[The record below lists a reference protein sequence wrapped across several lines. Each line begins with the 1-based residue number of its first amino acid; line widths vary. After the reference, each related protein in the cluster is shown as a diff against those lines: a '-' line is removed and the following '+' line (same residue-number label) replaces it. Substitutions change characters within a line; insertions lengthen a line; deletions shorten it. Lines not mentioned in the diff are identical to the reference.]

1 MMSSA
6 SPVSTEPGSP
16 SQHQIEHGPAR
27 ILVVDDEDAIRIS
40 LGELLRRHKYTV
52 EVAANGEE
60 ALACIRDRPFDLVLL
75 DVVLPG
81 LSGIEIAQR
90 TRQIQP
96 ETKIILL
103 TGHGTLESALE
114 GMHLGVF
121 DYLLKT
127 DPTPHILARVAEAVM
142 VRREERHKHQLL
154 DEIQTVIHEL
164 SVDREPLQQPQVAP
178 QTIDVGPL
186 HISPWQQSVRIG
198 ERVARLT
205 ATELHVLACLAQ
217 HAGQVLTYHEIA
229 REGLG
234 NDIHGTQ
241 AAELIKPHIYHL
253 RHKLEPDPANPR
265 YILTVRSVGYL
276 LAVEA
281 GEQGG

>member
-1 MMSSA
+1 MASSTKA
-6 SPVSTEPGSP
+6 LSIEPGSP
-16 SQHQIEHGPAR
+16 SQHQIEPGLAR
-27 ILVVDDEDAIRIS
+27 ILVVDDEDVIRIS
-40 LGELLRRHKYTV
+40 LGELLRRHRYTV

-60 ALACIRDRPFDLVLL
+60 ALECLRNRPFDLVLL

-81 LSGIEIAQR
+81 LSGLEVAQR
-90 TRQIQP
+90 ARQIQP
-96 ETKIILL
+96 EAKIILL

-114 GMHLGVF
+114 GIHLGVF

-127 DPTPHILARVAEAVM
+127 EHTPHILARVAKAVAE
-142 VRREERHKHQLL
+142 RREELHKHQLL

-164 SVDREPLQQPQVAP
+164 TVDKEPLEQPHVVP

-198 ERVARLT
+198 GRVVRLT

-217 HAGQVLTYHEIA
+217 RAGQVLTYHEIA
-229 REGLG
+229 HDGLG
-234 NDIHGTQ
+234 NDAHGVQ

-281 GEQGG
+281 GEQED